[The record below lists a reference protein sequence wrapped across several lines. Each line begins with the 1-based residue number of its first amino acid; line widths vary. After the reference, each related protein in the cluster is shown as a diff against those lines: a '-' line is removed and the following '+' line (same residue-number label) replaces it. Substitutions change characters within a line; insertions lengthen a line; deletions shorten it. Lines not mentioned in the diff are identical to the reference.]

1 MKYRLIALVACLVGC
16 GTTTPK
22 TETPPPSSAL
32 PPVIEPSEQTP
43 GDEGLALVEP
53 RINASDEAE
62 RLTQEGISSIEAF
75 AFEEG
80 VRKLK
85 ESLVFSADQPEVR
98 QTLVGVYLRL
108 GRVVDAL
115 NVTEEWLRAQPN
127 DGVAVQFRTL
137 VLMRAGRLRD
147 ARDVVQGYLQ
157 NQPNNLAIR
166 NLLARVFV
174 MMGFHEKAIREST
187 TVLKAD
193 QVNVE
198 AMTNVARTY
207 LAQQKADLAQFVIVQ
222 ALQVSETATLY
233 HLLSQVYIRLE
244 NWQQAE
250 AYLRKATELDGDFPE
265 ALNNLG
271 VVYQRVGDYPSAVD
285 SLEQAVRVAPGYREA
300 YLNLGNAYRGLKE
313 YTKAQGAYEKALTV
327 DDRYA
332 DAYFNLGI
340 LFFEN
345 EIEGMDE
352 TRRLQL
358 VVENF
363 NKYKRVIGSMIPKND
378 PADQYIEEA
387 TRLIKE
393 LRQQKENEMKQPSS
407 DDEFGSEEE
416 DGESEDV
423 DEESE
428 EPQAEPVEPP
438 VEPVEPP
445 AEPVEPE
452 EEPPV
457 EPVEPEDEP
466 QPRVP
471 PEPEP
476 APEPLPEPESPD
488 EVPEPDDIPVP
499 DEG

>member
-1 MKYRLIALVACLVGC
+1 LA
-16 GTTTPK
+16 
-22 TETPPPSSAL
+22 
-32 PPVIEPSEQTP
+32 P
-43 GDEGLALVEP
+43 GEP
-53 RINASDEAE
+53 RINASDEAD

-127 DGVAVQFRTL
+127 DEVAVQFRTF

-147 ARDVVQGYLQ
+147 ARGVVQGYLQ

-222 ALQVSETATLY
+222 ALQVAETATLY
-233 HLLSQVYIRLE
+233 HLLSRVYIGLE

-265 ALNNLG
+265 AFNNLG

-285 SLEQAVRVAPGYREA
+285 SLEQAVRVAPGYREG

-313 YTKAQGAYEKALTV
+313 FTKAQGAYEQALTV

-378 PADQYIEEA
+378 LADQYIEEA

-393 LRQQKENEMKQPSS
+393 LREQKENEMKEPSS
-407 DDEFGSEEE
+407 DDELGSEEE
-416 DGESEDV
+416 DGASEDS

-428 EPQAEPVEPP
+428 ESPAEPVEPEEEP
-438 VEPVEPP
+438 AEPEEEPSVEPVEPP

-457 EPVEPEDEP
+457 EPVEPPIEPVEPPIEPVEPEEEP
-466 QPRVP
+466 QPGDSP
-471 PEPEP
+471 DPEPIT
-476 APEPLPEPESPD
+476 EPLPEPEDPD